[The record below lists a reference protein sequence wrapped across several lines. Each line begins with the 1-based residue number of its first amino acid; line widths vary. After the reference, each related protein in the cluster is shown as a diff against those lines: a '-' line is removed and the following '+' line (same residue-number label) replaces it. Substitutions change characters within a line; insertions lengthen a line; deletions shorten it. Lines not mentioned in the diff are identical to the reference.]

1 MVVSLH
7 SKLNYMAKIITVDI
21 THRIKVEMADDDDM
35 FEIMAEMDIDFAWPE
50 TQAVVVDQEKMYQ
63 EIVDVK
69 II

>member
-1 MVVSLH
+1 
-7 SKLNYMAKIITVDI
+7 MAKIITMDI

-35 FEIMAEMDIDFAWPE
+35 FEIMAEMDVDFAWPE
-50 TQAVVVDQEKMYQ
+50 TQAAVVDQEKMHQ